1 MGITFLKM
9 DIANPMRPR
18 RMQEVE
24 FLIDTG
30 AIYSVVPERILR
42 SLGIKPDRTEE
53 FTLADGSH
61 TKRRIGGAI
70 FELDGRRAPSPVI
83 FGEKGDATLLGA
95 VTLESLGLMVDPL
108 KRELR
113 PLPML
118 LV

>member
-1 MGITFLKM
+1 MGITFLKLKV
-9 DIANPMRPR
+9 ANPAHPR
-18 RMQEVE
+18 RTESLE

-30 AIYSVVPERILR
+30 AVYSVVPARVLR
-42 SLGIKPDRTEE
+42 RLGIKPDRTEE

-70 FELDGRRAPSPVI
+70 FEIDGRRGPSPVI
-83 FGEKGDATLLGA
+83 FGEKDDATLLGA
-95 VTLESLGLMVDPL
+95 VTLEALGLMVDPL
-108 KRELR
+108 KRRLR